1 MLYSAFVFCFRF
13 ICKPM
18 YLSLALGSSVG
29 NNRLRLTDN
38 IQGGSRFV
46 LDYY

>member
-18 YLSLALGSSVG
+18 YLSLALGSSVD